1 MRILGIDPGYE
12 RLGVAILEKT
22 ARQKDVLIFSDCYQT
37 DKSLPHPERLLG
49 VLNKCRELIS
59 EYEPQVLGI
68 ETLFF
73 SGNQKTALSV
83 SEVRGVILALAA
95 EKNLEI
101 FEFTPGEIKMAI
113 TGYGKASKEQVTSMV
128 ESLLSFKKKAFDD
141 EFDAIAVAL
150 TTSAH
155 IH

>member
-1 MRILGIDPGYE
+1 MIILGIDPGYE
-12 RLGVAILEKT
+12 RLGIAVIEKVAK
-22 ARQKDVLIFSDCYQT
+22 RKDAIVFSDCYQT
-37 DKSLPHPERLLG
+37 DKTLPHPNRLLHIS
-49 VLNKCRELIS
+49 NRCRDIIDQ
-59 EYEPQVLGI
+59 YAPVVLGI

-73 SGNQKTALSV
+73 SGNKKTALAV

-101 FEFTPGEIKMAI
+101 LEFTPGEIKMAI

-128 ESLLSFKKKAFDD
+128 QTLLSFKKKAYDD

-155 IH
+155 VR